1 MRYRN
6 VSSGIIPA
14 AGFQI
19 LPGREVDLTEQQLK
33 NPQILPYL
41 NPSYLVAIV
50 ETAQPLPEITSVRQ
64 ELPKNLVL
72 DGMPESKGVTVVP
85 QTSTEEEL
93 KAAQVEEDAKL
104 TVAVPTAT
112 IDNGAAIQ
120 SVIEVSADKVKK
132 LVEDLKALTSW
143 KKRGE
148 FIAAITDL
156 TLLQA
161 TLPEVTGKAKDS
173 VEAQI
178 VELQKIAESQK
189 KK

>member
-41 NPSYLVAIV
+41 NPNYLVAIV
-50 ETAQPLPEITSVRQ
+50 ETAEPLPEITSVRQ
-64 ELPKNLVL
+64 ELPKNLIV
-72 DGMPESKGVTVVP
+72 DGMPENKGVTVIP

-93 KAAQVEEDAKL
+93 EAAQAKEDAKM

-112 IDNGAAIQ
+112 VDNGAAVQ
-120 SVIEVSADKVKK
+120 SIVEVSTDEVSK

-143 KKRGE
+143 KKRSE
-148 FIAAITDL
+148 FVAAVTNL
-156 TLLQA
+156 ALLQA
-161 TLPEVTGKAKDS
+161 VLPEMTGKTKES

-178 VELQKIAESQK
+178 EELK